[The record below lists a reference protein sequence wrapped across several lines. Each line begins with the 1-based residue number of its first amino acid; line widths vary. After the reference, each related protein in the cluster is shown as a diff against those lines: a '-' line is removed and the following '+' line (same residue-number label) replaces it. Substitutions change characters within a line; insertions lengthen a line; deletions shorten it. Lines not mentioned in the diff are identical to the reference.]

1 MQHASAHRNDMLVFY
16 SRVVCCLSYHN
27 YCQPGD
33 EKLLLPQVKKKKKT
47 WYIMKGVPAC
57 ICLVEMSLVWF
68 GAQIITEE
76 PLMFLA
82 FDIVN

>member
-1 MQHASAHRNDMLVFY
+1 
-16 SRVVCCLSYHN
+16 
-27 YCQPGD
+27 
-33 EKLLLPQVKKKKKT
+33 
-47 WYIMKGVPAC
+47 MKGVPAC

-68 GAQIITEE
+68 GAQIITEK